1 MNNEQVI
8 VQLARLSLGG
18 RRQDVQQYIR
28 RLSRNKNFSSIHSD
42 LVSLLNELPTESAP
56 FKSAKFATIPID
68 VDSRLQLTRF
78 EQTPSI
84 EHAPVWHS
92 YIKESLDQ
100 VVDERRHLKQL
111 LQKGLT
117 PSKAILFTGKP
128 GVGKTLAARW
138 IASELKLPLMILDL
152 SAVMSSLLGRTGV
165 NLRMVLDYA
174 KSIPCVFLIDEID
187 AVAKKRDDNAEVGE
201 LKRLVTVLLQ
211 EIDDWPPDNLLLAA
225 TNHPDLL
232 DPAIWRRFDVIVD
245 FPLPNEM
252 SRLNAFEEYLR
263 TDAEEVKGLVEVLA
277 AQTDGKSFSDIE
289 KISMKLRRQAVLSK
303 SSIRTITEDYVKST
317 GAVLDVGAKKKL
329 ATKLVELGY
338 SDRNINLLLG
348 ISRDTL
354 RRLKK

>member
-1 MNNEQVI
+1 MNNNEAI

-18 RRQDVQQYIR
+18 RRQDVQQYLR
-28 RLSRNKNFSSIHSD
+28 RLIRNKNYSGIHNE
-42 LVSLLNELPTESAP
+42 LVGLLNELPTESSP
-56 FKSAKFATIPID
+56 FKSASFASVPVD

-78 EQTPSI
+78 EQAPSI
-84 EHAPVWHS
+84 EHTPVWHS
-92 YIKESLDQ
+92 YIRESLDQ
-100 VVDERRHLKQL
+100 VVDERKHLKQL
-111 LQKGLT
+111 TQKGLT

-138 IASELKLPLMILDL
+138 IANELKLPLMILDL

-232 DPAIWRRFDVIVD
+232 DPAIWRRFDIVID
-245 FPLPNEM
+245 FPLPNEQ
-252 SRLNAFEEYLR
+252 SRLKAFNEYLK
-263 TDAEEVKGLVEVLA
+263 TDVKELGGLIDVLA
-277 AQTDGKSFSDIE
+277 AQTEGRSFSDIE
-289 KISMKLRRQAVLSK
+289 KVSMKLRRQAVLSK
-303 SSIRTITEDYVKST
+303 SSIETITEDYIKST
-317 GAVLDVGAKKKL
+317 VAELDVTTRKKL
-329 ATKLVELGY
+329 ATKLIERGH
-338 SDRNINLLLG
+338 SDRSINSLLG
-348 ISRDTL
+348 MSRDTL
-354 RRLKK
+354 RKLRK